1 MIKEKEKQV
10 EAITEIGF
18 GGLLSVHIPDIN
30 KKLICWILE
39 NFNSMG
45 HMLQL
50 GKGSEYNIQLYDY
63 DVYDVF
69 GLPWVKD
76 VDVEETPRK
85 RSEGDATHA
94 MIQRWFT
101 KFNKKDTAQA
111 PYLTELENYLAN
123 TDDYGDDFKRAFVIF
138 ALGNT

>member
-1 MIKEKEKQV
+1 
-10 EAITEIGF
+10 
-18 GGLLSVHIPDIN
+18 
-30 KKLICWILE
+30 
-39 NFNSMG
+39 MG

-76 VDVEETPRK
+76 VDVEETPQK